1 MKQQLNINKSYPKKS
16 LGQNFI
22 QNKDFIFK
30 LSSLIRSDNETNIF
44 EIGPGMGALTDQL
57 IKKKYKNLYLIEK
70 DFLLFQKLEDRFK
83 KDPNIFISNS
93 DALKYN
99 YEVINKNQKS
109 IIVGNLPFNISSQL
123 LINWIINYDWPPFYS
138 KMILM
143 FQKEVAE
150 RIIADV
156 NSKDYSRI
164 TILSKWKFNI
174 RKVIDVKP
182 NSFFPK
188 PKVHSTVL
196 EFVPK
201 KKIHQIEDPRNLEKI
216 TKIFFNQRRKMIKK
230 PINILFKKLNFD
242 YKKFN
247 INPSDRPQNLNV
259 DKYLKIVN
267 EYENSRS

>member
-1 MKQQLNINKSYPKKS
+1 MQLKPKKS
-16 LGQNFI
+16 LGQNFLHD
-22 QNKDFIFK
+22 K
-30 LSSLIRSDNETNIF
+30 NIIDKIIHASNIGSND
-44 EIGPGMGALTDQL
+44 EILEVGPGTGNLTEFIISQNP
-57 IKKKYKNLYLIEK
+57 KKIYVIEK
-70 DFLLFQKLEDRFK
+70 DKNLASILEKKFLRKINIVAEDILTLPFK
-83 KDPNIFISNS
+83 FYSGRKFII
-93 DALKYN
+93 L
-99 YEVINKNQKS
+99 
-109 IIVGNLPFNISSQL
+109 GNLPYNISTKILATWCLNNELSV
-123 LINWIINYDWPPFYS
+123 S

-174 RKVIDVKP
+174 KKVIDVKP

-216 TKIFFNQRRKMIKK
+216 TKIFFNQKRKMIKK

-259 DKYLKIVN
+259 DKYLEIVN